1 MKVFR
6 LCKAKYNGDL
16 SGKGA
21 ELFGGRWNNKGVA
34 LLYTSDS
41 VSLCTLEV
49 VVHSEQGDV
58 PRNYVL
64 HTLEIPDDL
73 PILEV
78 ATENLP
84 LDWRTFPHSE
94 AARRIGDRFVKEGK
108 AAILKVPSAVVPN
121 DFNYLLNPAHPDF
134 SKIKITKTEVYE
146 FDVRLFT

>member
-41 VSLCTLEV
+41 VSLCNLEV
-49 VVHSEQGDV
+49 LVHSEKGEM

-64 HTLEIPDDL
+64 HTLEIPEEIQVLGL
-73 PILEV
+73 P
-78 ATENLP
+78 TESLP
-84 LDWRTFPHSE
+84 ADWRTFPHSE
-94 AARRIGDRFVKEGK
+94 AARRIGDQFVKEGK
-108 AAILKVPSAVVPN
+108 YAVLKVPSAVVPN

-134 SKIKITKTEVYE
+134 SKIKITETVAYE
-146 FDVRLFT
+146 FDARLFV